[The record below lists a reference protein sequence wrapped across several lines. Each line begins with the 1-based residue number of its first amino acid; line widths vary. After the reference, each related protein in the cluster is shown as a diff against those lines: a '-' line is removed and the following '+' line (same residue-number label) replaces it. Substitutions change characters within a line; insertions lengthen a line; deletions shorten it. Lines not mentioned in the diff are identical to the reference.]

1 MNVFLINSKN
11 HNELKFIKELS
22 NELSKDKSLLIL
34 SFQRNKNENIEDLFD
49 MAGMITYDICDYFLE
64 IVGLD
69 KIIRTY
75 KENIDFAISPLVE
88 DKYDIKKEDIDQ
100 LFEKISKY
108 DYLIIY
114 GLDSNLLENKK
125 EIKII
130 NIDEIDSDISSDYFY
145 IENDDKYFD
154 IREKREQIINKS
166 SKFLGLKTKNNSYDS
181 IISNLLEDKEESIGK
196 IGFFEKLKKKLAQW
210 NHIYL

>member
-22 NELSKDKSLLIL
+22 NELSKDKSLLLL
-34 SFQRNKNENIEDLFD
+34 SFKRNKNENIEDLFD

-88 DKYDIKKEDIDQ
+88 YKYEIKKEDINK
-100 LFEKISKY
+100 LFEKISNY

-114 GLDSNLLENKK
+114 GLDPNLLENKK
-125 EIKII
+125 EIKIL
-130 NIDEIDSDISSDYFY
+130 NVDELDSDISSDYFY

-166 SKFLGLKTKNNSYDS
+166 SKFLGLKTKNNSYDA

-196 IGFFEKLKKKLAQW
+196 IGFFEKLKKKLAQ
-210 NHIYL
+210 

>member
-22 NELSKDKSLLIL
+22 NELSKDKSLLLL
-34 SFQRNKNENIEDLFD
+34 SFKRNKNENIEDLFD

-75 KENIDFAISPLVE
+75 KENIDFAISPLVQG
-88 DKYDIKKEDIDQ
+88 KYEIKKEDINQ
-100 LFEKISKY
+100 LFEKISNY

-114 GLDSNLLENKK
+114 GLDPNLLENKK
-125 EIKII
+125 EIK
-130 NIDEIDSDISSDYFY
+130 NLNVDELDSDISSDYFY

-166 SKFLGLKTKNNSYDS
+166 SKFLGLKTKNNSYDA
-181 IISNLLEDKEESIGK
+181 IISNLLQDKAESIGK
-196 IGFFEKLKKKLAQW
+196 IGFFEKLKKKLAQ
-210 NHIYL
+210 

>member
-1 MNVFLINSKN
+1 MENSMNVFLINSKN

-108 DYLIIY
+108 DYFIIY

-196 IGFFEKLKKKLAQW
+196 IGFFEKLKKKLAQ
-210 NHIYL
+210 

>member
-22 NELSKDKSLLIL
+22 NELSKDKSLLLL

-88 DKYDIKKEDIDQ
+88 DKYEIKKEDINQ
-100 LFEKISKY
+100 LFEKISNY

-114 GLDSNLLENKK
+114 GLDSNLLEDKK
-125 EIKII
+125 EIRII
-130 NIDEIDSDISSDYFY
+130 NIDEIDDDISSDYFY

-196 IGFFEKLKKKLAQW
+196 IGFFEKLKKKLAQ
-210 NHIYL
+210 

>member
-22 NELSKDKSLLIL
+22 NELSKDKSLLLL
-34 SFQRNKNENIEDLFD
+34 SFKRNKNENIEDLFD

-88 DKYDIKKEDIDQ
+88 DKYKIKKEDINQ
-100 LFEKISKY
+100 LFEKISNY

-114 GLDSNLLENKK
+114 GLDPNLLENKK
-125 EIKII
+125 EIKIL
-130 NIDEIDSDISSDYFY
+130 NVEELDSDISSDYFY

>member
-1 MNVFLINSKN
+1 MENSMNVFLINSKN

-88 DKYDIKKEDIDQ
+88 DKYEIKKEDINQ
-100 LFEKISKY
+100 LFEKISNY

-114 GLDSNLLENKK
+114 GLDPNLLEDKK
-125 EIKII
+125 EIKIL
-130 NIDEIDSDISSDYFY
+130 NEDEIDSDISSDYFY

-196 IGFFEKLKKKLAQW
+196 IGFFEKLKKKLAQ
-210 NHIYL
+210 

>member
-22 NELSKDKSLLIL
+22 NELSKDKSLLLL
-34 SFQRNKNENIEDLFD
+34 SFKRNKNENIEDLFD

-88 DKYDIKKEDIDQ
+88 DKYKIKKEDINQ
-100 LFEKISKY
+100 LFEKISNY

-114 GLDSNLLENKK
+114 GLDPNLLENKK
-125 EIKII
+125 EIKIL
-130 NIDEIDSDISSDYFY
+130 NVEELDSDISSDYFY

-196 IGFFEKLKKKLAQW
+196 IGFFEKLKKKLAR
-210 NHIYL
+210 

>member
-22 NELSKDKSLLIL
+22 NELSKDKSLLLL
-34 SFQRNKNENIEDLFD
+34 SFKRNKNENIEDLFD

-88 DKYDIKKEDIDQ
+88 DKYEIKKEDINQ
-100 LFEKISKY
+100 LFEKISNY

-114 GLDSNLLENKK
+114 GLDPNLLENKK
-125 EIKII
+125 EIK
-130 NIDEIDSDISSDYFY
+130 NLNVDELDSDISSDYFY

-166 SKFLGLKTKNNSYDS
+166 SKFLGLKTKNNSYDA
-181 IISNLLEDKEESIGK
+181 IISNLLQDKAESIGK
-196 IGFFEKLKKKLAQW
+196 IGFFEKLKKKLAQ
-210 NHIYL
+210 

>member
-22 NELSKDKSLLIL
+22 NELSKDKSLLLL
-34 SFQRNKNENIEDLFD
+34 SFKRNKKENIEDLFD

-100 LFEKISKY
+100 LFEKISNY

-125 EIKII
+125 EIKIL
-130 NIDEIDSDISSDYFY
+130 NTDEIESDISSDYFY

-154 IREKREQIINKS
+154 IREKREEIINKS

-196 IGFFEKLKKKLAQW
+196 IGFFEKLKKKLAQ
-210 NHIYL
+210 

>member
-22 NELSKDKSLLIL
+22 NELSKDKSLLLL
-34 SFQRNKNENIEDLFD
+34 SFKRNKKENIEDLFD

-75 KENIDFAISPLVE
+75 RENIDFAISPLVE
-88 DKYDIKKEDIDQ
+88 DKYEIKKEDINQ
-100 LFEKISKY
+100 LFEKISNY

-114 GLDSNLLENKK
+114 GLDPNLLENKK
-125 EIKII
+125 EIKIL
-130 NIDEIDSDISSDYFY
+130 NVEELDSDISSDYFY

>member
-22 NELSKDKSLLIL
+22 NELSKDKSLLLL
-34 SFQRNKNENIEDLFD
+34 SFKRNKKENIEDLFD

-88 DKYDIKKEDIDQ
+88 YKYEIKKEDINK
-100 LFEKISKY
+100 LFEKISNY

-114 GLDSNLLENKK
+114 GLDPNLLENKK
-125 EIKII
+125 EIKIL
-130 NIDEIDSDISSDYFY
+130 NVDELDSDISSDYFY

-166 SKFLGLKTKNNSYDS
+166 SKFLGLKTKNNSYDA

-196 IGFFEKLKKKLAQW
+196 IGFFEKLKKKLAQ
-210 NHIYL
+210 

>member
-22 NELSKDKSLLIL
+22 NELSKDKSLLLL
-34 SFQRNKNENIEDLFD
+34 SFKRNKNENIEDLFD

-88 DKYDIKKEDIDQ
+88 DKYEIKKEDINQ
-100 LFEKISKY
+100 LFEKISNY

-114 GLDSNLLENKK
+114 GLDPNLLENKK
-125 EIKII
+125 EIKIL
-130 NIDEIDSDISSDYFY
+130 NVDELDSDISSDYFY

-166 SKFLGLKTKNNSYDS
+166 SKFLGLKTKNNSYDA

-196 IGFFEKLKKKLAQW
+196 IGFFEKLKKKLAQ
-210 NHIYL
+210 

>member
-22 NELSKDKSLLIL
+22 NELSKDKSLLLL
-34 SFQRNKNENIEDLFD
+34 SFKRNKNENIEDLFD

-88 DKYDIKKEDIDQ
+88 DKYEIKKEDINQ
-100 LFEKISKY
+100 LFEKISNY

-114 GLDSNLLENKK
+114 GLDPNLLENKK
-125 EIKII
+125 EIKIL
-130 NIDEIDSDISSDYFY
+130 NVDELDSDISSDYFY

-166 SKFLGLKTKNNSYDS
+166 SKFLGLKTKINSYDA
-181 IISNLLEDKEESIGK
+181 IIFNLLEDKAESIGK
-196 IGFFEKLKKKLAQW
+196 IGFFEKLKKKLAQ
-210 NHIYL
+210 

>member
-22 NELSKDKSLLIL
+22 NELSKDKSLLLL
-34 SFQRNKNENIEDLFD
+34 SFKRNKKENIEDLFD

-88 DKYDIKKEDIDQ
+88 DKYKIKKEDINQ
-100 LFEKISKY
+100 LFEKISNY

-114 GLDSNLLENKK
+114 GLDPNLLENKK
-125 EIKII
+125 EIKIL
-130 NIDEIDSDISSDYFY
+130 NVEELDSDISSDYFY

-196 IGFFEKLKKKLAQW
+196 IGFFEKLKKKLAQ
-210 NHIYL
+210 

>member
-196 IGFFEKLKKKLAQW
+196 IGFFEKLKKKLAQ
-210 NHIYL
+210 

>member
-22 NELSKDKSLLIL
+22 NELSKDKSLLLL
-34 SFQRNKNENIEDLFD
+34 SFKRNKNENIEDLFD

-69 KIIRTY
+69 KITRTY

-88 DKYDIKKEDIDQ
+88 DKYKIKKEDINQ
-100 LFEKISKY
+100 LFEKISNY

-114 GLDSNLLENKK
+114 GLDPNLLENKK
-125 EIKII
+125 EIKIL
-130 NIDEIDSDISSDYFY
+130 NVEELDSDISSDYFY

-196 IGFFEKLKKKLAQW
+196 IGFFEKLKKKLAQ
-210 NHIYL
+210 

>member
-22 NELSKDKSLLIL
+22 NELSKDKSLLLL
-34 SFQRNKNENIEDLFD
+34 SFKRNKNENIEDLFD

-88 DKYDIKKEDIDQ
+88 DKYKIKKEDINQ
-100 LFEKISKY
+100 LFEKISNY

-114 GLDSNLLENKK
+114 GLDPNLLENKK
-125 EIKII
+125 EIKIL
-130 NIDEIDSDISSDYFY
+130 NVEELDSDISSDYFY

-196 IGFFEKLKKKLAQW
+196 IGFFEKLKKKLAQ
-210 NHIYL
+210 

>member
-22 NELSKDKSLLIL
+22 NELSKDKSLLLL
-34 SFQRNKNENIEDLFD
+34 SFKRNKKENIEDLFD

-88 DKYDIKKEDIDQ
+88 DKYKIKKEDINQ
-100 LFEKISKY
+100 LFEKISNY

-114 GLDSNLLENKK
+114 GLDPNLLENKK
-125 EIKII
+125 EIKIL
-130 NIDEIDSDISSDYFY
+130 NVEELDSDISSDYFY

-166 SKFLGLKTKNNSYDS
+166 SKFLGLKTKNNSYDA

-196 IGFFEKLKKKLAQW
+196 IGFFEKLKKKLAQ
-210 NHIYL
+210 

>member
-22 NELSKDKSLLIL
+22 NELSKDKSLLLL
-34 SFQRNKNENIEDLFD
+34 SFKRNKKENIEDLFD

-88 DKYDIKKEDIDQ
+88 YKYEIKKEDINK
-100 LFEKISKY
+100 LFEKISNY

-114 GLDSNLLENKK
+114 GLDPNLLENKK
-125 EIKII
+125 EIKIL
-130 NIDEIDSDISSDYFY
+130 NVDELDSDISSDYFY

-166 SKFLGLKTKNNSYDS
+166 SKFLGLKTKNNSYDA

-196 IGFFEKLKKKLAQW
+196 IGFFEKLKKKLA
-210 NHIYL
+210 L

>member
-22 NELSKDKSLLIL
+22 NELSKDKSLLLL

-64 IVGLD
+64 ILGLD

-88 DKYDIKKEDIDQ
+88 DKYEIKKEDINQ
-100 LFEKISKY
+100 LFEKISNY

-114 GLDSNLLENKK
+114 GLDSNLLEDKK
-125 EIKII
+125 EIRII
-130 NIDEIDSDISSDYFY
+130 NIDEIDDDISSDYFY

-196 IGFFEKLKKKLAQW
+196 IGFFEKLKKKLAQ
-210 NHIYL
+210 

>member
-22 NELSKDKSLLIL
+22 NELSKDKSLLLL
-34 SFQRNKNENIEDLFD
+34 SFKRNKNENIEDLFD

-88 DKYDIKKEDIDQ
+88 DKYEIKKEGINQ
-100 LFEKISKY
+100 LFEKISNY

-114 GLDSNLLENKK
+114 GLDPNLLENKK
-125 EIKII
+125 EIKIL
-130 NIDEIDSDISSDYFY
+130 NVDELDSDISSDYFY

-166 SKFLGLKTKNNSYDS
+166 SKFLGLKTKNNSYDA
-181 IISNLLEDKEESIGK
+181 IISNLLEDKIESIGK

>member
-100 LFEKISKY
+100 LFEKISNY

-125 EIKII
+125 EIKIL
-130 NIDEIDSDISSDYFY
+130 NTDEIESDISSDYFY

-154 IREKREQIINKS
+154 IREKREEIINKS

-196 IGFFEKLKKKLAQW
+196 IGFFEKLKKKLAQ
-210 NHIYL
+210 

>member
-22 NELSKDKSLLIL
+22 NELSKDKSLLLL
-34 SFQRNKNENIEDLFD
+34 SFKRNKKENIEDLFD

-100 LFEKISKY
+100 LFEKISNY

-125 EIKII
+125 EIKIL
-130 NIDEIDSDISSDYFY
+130 NTDEIESDISSDYFY

-154 IREKREQIINKS
+154 IREKREEIINKS

>member
-22 NELSKDKSLLIL
+22 NELSKDKSLLLL
-34 SFQRNKNENIEDLFD
+34 SFKRNKNENIEDLFD
-49 MAGMITYDICDYFLE
+49 MAGMITYDTCDYFLD

-88 DKYDIKKEDIDQ
+88 DKYEIKKEDINQ
-100 LFEKISKY
+100 LFEKISNY

-114 GLDSNLLENKK
+114 GLDPNLLENKK

-130 NIDEIDSDISSDYFY
+130 NVDELDSDISSDYFY

-166 SKFLGLKTKNNSYDS
+166 SKFLGLKTKINSYDA
-181 IISNLLEDKEESIGK
+181 IISNLLEDKAESIGK
-196 IGFFEKLKKKLAQW
+196 IGFFEKLKKKLAQ
-210 NHIYL
+210 